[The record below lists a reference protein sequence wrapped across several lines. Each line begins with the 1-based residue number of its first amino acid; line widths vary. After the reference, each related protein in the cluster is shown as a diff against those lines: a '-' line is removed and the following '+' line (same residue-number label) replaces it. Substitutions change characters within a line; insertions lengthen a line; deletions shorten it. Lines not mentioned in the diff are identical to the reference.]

1 MPVPLQSHLNNPI
14 FTTLLF
20 AIMVKRLGG
29 IVEITQADIDAVAF
43 NRLEEEG
50 REDGSIAFRLIERGR
65 AS

>member
-14 FTTLLF
+14 LTTLLF

-29 IVEITQADIDAVAF
+29 TVEITQADIDAIAY
-43 NRLEEEG
+43 NRLEEDS

-65 AS
+65 TS